1 MTRLSRNPAPTPASK
16 DVDMPQHK
24 KIYRQHRMKIVKTR
38 APGIA
43 AIIWIMMF
51 EKWIR
56 EENNAPIWTTEQ
68 KLASRT
74 IA

>member
-1 MTRLSRNPAPTPASK
+1 MAGLPRNSAPTPASK
-16 DVDMPQHK
+16 DVEMPQRK
-24 KIYRQHRMKIVKTR
+24 EIYRQHRMKIVKTR
-38 APGIA
+38 ASGIA

-56 EENNAPIWTTEQ
+56 EENNPPIWTTEQ
-68 KLASRT
+68 KPASRT